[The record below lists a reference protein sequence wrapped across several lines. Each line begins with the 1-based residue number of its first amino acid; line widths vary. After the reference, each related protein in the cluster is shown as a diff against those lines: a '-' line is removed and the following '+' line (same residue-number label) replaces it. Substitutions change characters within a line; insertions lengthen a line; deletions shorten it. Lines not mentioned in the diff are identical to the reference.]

1 MNKNEG
7 YQTSKTFTKIF
18 QMENLWWKTTNYQEI
33 RKLSILWLNNRW
45 IWMFLLSEKLQNIKC
60 NLQIL
65 SRKVQNSMKFQNSAI
80 NHTKQISSNG
90 MISADINID
99 FVGKRGDY

>member
-33 RKLSILWLNNRW
+33 RKLSIL
-45 IWMFLLSEKLQNIKC
+45 
-60 NLQIL
+60 
-65 SRKVQNSMKFQNSAI
+65 
-80 NHTKQISSNG
+80 
-90 MISADINID
+90 
-99 FVGKRGDY
+99 